1 MATFNP
7 ILTIGHS
14 NHPLLRFLDLLG
26 RAKVTA
32 VAARAAEN
40 GLLLL
45 TCGIHHQVIRWIP
58 PIDVTVAEVEEAL
71 GTFERALRG

>member
-1 MATFNP
+1 M
-7 ILTIGHS
+7 
-14 NHPLLRFLDLLG
+14 LRP
-26 RAKVTA
+26 RRS
-32 VAARAAEN
+32 RAAPRTT

-58 PIDVTVAEVEEAL
+58 PLDVTVSEIEEAL